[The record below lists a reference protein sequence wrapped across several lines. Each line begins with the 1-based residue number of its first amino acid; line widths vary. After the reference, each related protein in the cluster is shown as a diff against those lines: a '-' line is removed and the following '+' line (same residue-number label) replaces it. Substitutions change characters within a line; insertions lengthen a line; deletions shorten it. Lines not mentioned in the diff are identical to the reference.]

1 MRSPVKQDQR
11 TIVGRRGALAGATL
25 VIGVL
30 VLSGC
35 APEPDPVPYAVPVE
49 LPPKSDAPDG
59 GVANVDLADP
69 QWITAVAE
77 ASGIPERALRSYAGA
92 AIRKAELTP
101 ECGIGWT
108 TIAAVG
114 FAESDHGRHD
124 GSKLGEDGVVTPPIF
139 GVPLTGGETEE
150 ITDTDQGVID
160 GDPVHDRA
168 VGPFQFI
175 PQSWEN
181 WGTDASGD
189 GVLDPQNLDDAAMA
203 AANYLC
209 RASDYDM
216 RTEGGWLT
224 GIRAYNSSPEYL
236 RRVAAAAN
244 EYAEAAPSDER

>member
-1 MRSPVKQDQR
+1 MRSLMKSHQTPAV
-11 TIVGRRGALAGATL
+11 RRRAPIAGA
-25 VIGVL
+25 VL
-30 VLSGC
+30 VLGVVALTGC
-35 APEPDPVPYAVPVE
+35 APEPDPIPFAVPVE

-59 GVANVDLADP
+59 GVANVDLADAD
-69 QWITAVAE
+69 WITTVSE

-139 GVPLTGGETEE
+139 GVPLSGGDTEE
-150 ITDTDQGVID
+150 ITDTDDGVLD
-160 GDPVHDRA
+160 GDTTHDRA

-175 PQSWEN
+175 PESWAN

-216 RTEGGWLT
+216 RTGDGWLT

-244 EYAEAAPSDER
+244 EYAEAVPSDED

>member
-1 MRSPVKQDQR
+1 MHSPGMQDRQTATRRRRS
-11 TIVGRRGALAGATL
+11 LAGASIL
-25 VIGVL
+25 LGAIL
-30 VLSGC
+30 LSGC
-35 APEPDPVPYAVPVE
+35 APEPEPVPYAQPVE

-59 GVANVDLADP
+59 GVANVDLADEA
-69 QWITAVAE
+69 WVAE
-77 ASGIPERALRSYAGA
+77 VSSSSGIPERALRSYAGA

-139 GVPLTGGETEE
+139 GVPLQGGETEE
-150 ITDTDQGVID
+150 ITDTDQGVLD

-175 PQSWEN
+175 PESWKN

-216 RTEGGWLT
+216 RTEAGWLS

-244 EYAEAAPSDER
+244 EYAEAVPSVGK